1 MTDLGRQVWALA
13 TPAIA
18 WTVHF
23 IAVYA
28 LISASCAPR
37 ALLDQTMLGLSV
49 LAVTAVGLLFA
60 LWPLVLPPAGES
72 LTRSIRWG
80 GFIFALAIVFQ
91 ALPLVFYSSC
101 GG

>member
-1 MTDLGRQVWALA
+1 MTDLGRQVWALVM
-13 TPAIA
+13 PAVA

-23 IAVYA
+23 IAVYT

-49 LAVTAVGLLFA
+49 LAVTAVGLLLA
-60 LWPLVLPPAGES
+60 LWPVALPPGGAS
-72 LTRSIRWG
+72 LTRSIRWAG
-80 GFIFALAIVFQ
+80 LIFALAIVFQ